1 MVYVKKAQ
9 EVTQINFL
17 KSQKFTSFTTQVDDT
32 HTGVIKGVLPAG
44 SIVPIFEDN
53 FKKS

>member
-44 SIVPIFEDN
+44 SIVPKFEDN